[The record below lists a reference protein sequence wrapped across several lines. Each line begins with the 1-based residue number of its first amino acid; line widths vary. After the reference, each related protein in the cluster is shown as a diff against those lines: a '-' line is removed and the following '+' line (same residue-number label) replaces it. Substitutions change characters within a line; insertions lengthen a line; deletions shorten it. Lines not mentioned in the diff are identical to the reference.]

1 MEGILRPEMVPIW
14 GTVFGTLMVFG
25 IVAVV
30 FWYKA
35 REKELQVH
43 QDMRIRETSMQQLL
57 AHMKAMNTAYGK
69 LGALSWIVGGDFNT
83 APDEPRFASEK
94 TIPNLRAAGF
104 RWCWEGIPFNSRITV
119 PADLRYPAA
128 SFDHIFY
135 RGATLVKAW
144 VANTSPQSSDH
155 RAVNTVFSL
164 RPGPKIPADL
174 QLCRLHHKNF
184 PGFRIPAG
192 SSASLIAR

>member
-1 MEGILRPEMVPIW
+1 MCHTLKK
-14 GTVFGTLMVFG
+14 GTTSKLLLVYALHLKSNRGE
-25 IVAVV
+25 IH
-30 FWYKA
+30 
-35 REKELQVH
+35 E
-43 QDMRIRETSMQQLL
+43 DMRIRETSMQQLL

-94 TIPNLRAAGF
+94 TIPNLRADGF

-155 RAVNTVFSL
+155 RAVNAVF
-164 RPGPKIPADL
+164 
-174 QLCRLHHKNF
+174 QL
-184 PGFRIPAG
+184 
-192 SSASLIAR
+192 